1 MTVGMQVVMA
11 VTEGVPTGA
20 TGLTE
25 LTEGTTEET
34 PEETALLEAGA
45 VQAGVSEDQ
54 TGDSEEPT
62 LETAGALLVG
72 TAGALV
78 VWAGVPVG
86 SAPELPGQ
94 SVTVGAQE
102 VMVTSSV
109 S

>member
-25 LTEGTTEET
+25 LMEGTTEGT

-45 VQAGVSEDQ
+45 VQIGR
-54 TGDSEEPT
+54 DSEETT

-72 TAGALV
+72 TAGTLV

>member
-25 LTEGTTEET
+25 LTEGTTEGT

-45 VQAGVSEDQ
+45 VQ
-54 TGDSEEPT
+54 TGDSEETT

-72 TAGALV
+72 TAGTLV

>member
-20 TGLTE
+20 TVGTPVLM
-25 LTEGTTEET
+25 EGTTEET
-34 PEETALLEAGA
+34 PEETAPLEAGA
-45 VQAGVSEDQ
+45 VQ
-54 TGDSEEPT
+54 TGDSEEEEPT
-62 LETAGALLVG
+62 LGTAGALLVG
-72 TAGALV
+72 TAGTLV
-78 VWAGVPVG
+78 VWAEVPVA
-86 SAPELPGQ
+86 SALERPGQ